1 MPSEQVEAG
10 KRTNLRIMVSREPV
24 SLRLVP
30 DERAGWKKATVAR
43 LKKQAAKTLPREPTP
58 VGDPMELIG
67 EDA

>member
-1 MPSEQVEAG
+1 
-10 KRTNLRIMVSREPV
+10 MVSREPV